1 MEPLKPNGQA
11 GQDVFVLTILGRK
24 QNGFFIEI
32 GTNMPK
38 QINNSWPLESEF
50 GWNGVLVEYDAR
62 FYPLYEAERPN
73 QKVWKGDASKM
84 NFAELFEQ
92 DKVPADVDYLQIDL
106 EANNRSTLTTLEHLN
121 EQVMDKH
128 RFAVVTF
135 EHDIYTGNHHN
146 TREASRK
153 ILTDRGYLLVCP
165 DVRNDNLP
173 YEDWWVHPA
182 LVDMDFVDRVK
193 TDVSQNWRSIL
204 KILRDEELVKPAAT
218 L

>member
-11 GQDVFVLTILGRK
+11 GQDVFVLTVLGRK
-24 QNGFFIEI
+24 RNGFFVEI

-50 GWNGVLVEYDAR
+50 GWNGVLVEYDSR

-92 DKVPADVDYLQIDL
+92 DKVPVDVDYLQIDL
-106 EANNRSTLTTLEHLN
+106 EAHNRSTLATLEHLN
-121 EQVMDKH
+121 DQVMDKH
-128 RFAVVTF
+128 RFATVTF
-135 EHDIYTGNHHN
+135 EHDIYRGNHHN

-153 ILTDRGYLLVCP
+153 IFTDRGYVLVCP
-165 DVRNDNLP
+165 DIRHDNQP
-173 YEDWWVHPA
+173 FEDWWVHPA
-182 LVDMDFVDRVK
+182 LVDMDFVERVK
-193 TDVSQNWRSIL
+193 TETSQNWQSFL
-204 KILRDEELVKPAAT
+204 KELRDEELVKPATT